1 MGDLTDNQLIAG
13 TALAIFGTILA
24 LFFHFILQIVPL
36 TALGIAAIILGT
48 TIAITSPQP
57 LPKETIQLLINNT
70 IQNIEAL
77 LEEFT
82 TIEKAIYI
90 PKEEKIYAYI
100 PLNPTEIDTNQIKK
114 TPNRLIVKVGEHY
127 GLQLIPPATELIK
140 TLNLESPEEI
150 NIEDT
155 LRTILVDLTDLA
167 EGVKTVFKNNTIII
181 EITGIKLEIDAP
193 RYIEILGSLQASIAA
208 TTIAAVL
215 KKPVKILE
223 EKPEKN
229 KTTIKVQILG
239 G

>member
-1 MGDLTDNQLIAG
+1 MTDNQLIAG